1 MKKTLQIRLFLNIGY
16 LISDIIGIII
26 FLILLLA
33 TRLPTWSCILFALI
47 PVLIFTAVIHLTRF
61 LSPSHTRIGRC
72 LNCGANL
79 WRIYVFFAIL
89 EPDFCPYCGYDLDA
103 DEPTPEERLSYGK
116 VISPP
121 DEDAEN
127 KKTKKEDISDRK

>member
-1 MKKTLQIRLFLNIGY
+1 MKRTLQIRLFLNIGY

-103 DEPTPEERLSYGK
+103 DEPTPEERLSSGQDTAEENK
-116 VISPP
+116 TA
-121 DEDAEN
+121 AEN
-127 KKTKKEDISDRK
+127 QTDL

>member
-72 LNCGANL
+72 LDCGANL

-103 DEPTPEERLSYGK
+103 DEPTPEERLSSGQDTAEENK
-116 VISPP
+116 TA
-121 DEDAEN
+121 AEN
-127 KKTKKEDISDRK
+127 QTDL

>member
-103 DEPTPEERLSYGK
+103 DEPTPEERLSSGQDTAEENK
-116 VISPP
+116 TA
-121 DEDAEN
+121 AEN
-127 KKTKKEDISDRK
+127 QTDL